1 MSLFGGSSKGIRFE
15 AFGTSHLIVI
25 GLLVLCMIGL
35 YIGRNKLKEL
45 NLRKVEFGIAGLLI
59 VADLL
64 YNIWMVKNDIWRT
77 SDSLPLQ
84 LCSISLYLVILLLLT
99 RNKLVYEIVLFT
111 GILGAMQAVLT
122 PYLFFDFPHF
132 RFIHFFGT
140 HSLIILVPLYFTWV
154 IGYRPTIYSIGK
166 VFLFLNIL
174 MPFIMLVNKK
184 TDGNYMFL
192 GGKPE
197 TKSVLNYLGEYPY
210 YIVSL
215 EGVLLVLSLLL
226 WVGLREKNK
235 KLRKETEISM

>member
-1 MSLFGGSSKGIRFE
+1 
-15 AFGTSHLIVI
+15 
-25 GLLVLCMIGL
+25 
-35 YIGRNKLKEL
+35 
-45 NLRKVEFGIAGLLI
+45 
-59 VADLL
+59 
-64 YNIWMVKNDIWRT
+64 
-77 SDSLPLQ
+77 
-84 LCSISLYLVILLLLT
+84 
-99 RNKLVYEIVLFT
+99 
-111 GILGAMQAVLT
+111 
-122 PYLFFDFPHF
+122 
-132 RFIHFFGT
+132 
-140 HSLIILVPLYFTWV
+140 
-154 IGYRPTIYSIGK
+154 SIGK

-215 EGVLLVLSLLL
+215 EGVLLVLCLLL